1 VEGVRL
7 YGGGTSTTLNV
18 WNAWVRAYTY
28 TRDDVQYVDHLQ
40 SFPPPFLLD
49 FVGHLL
55 RFMLVGTE
63 PSYIVF
69 HFVIG

>member
-28 TRDDVQYVDHLQ
+28 TRDDVQYVDQLLQ
-40 SFPPPFLLD
+40 SFPFFFSTL
-49 FVGHLL
+49 FVI
-55 RFMLVGTE
+55 F
-63 PSYIVF
+63 F
-69 HFVIG
+69 HFVVVMLPGAVIFVFHS